1 MKNIMFLLL
10 LLSWFVPAQ
19 DPKPVAGS
27 PIVIYWKTL
36 TPEEKEVFLFSYL
49 TQVYDTYTAMKKELG
64 YNEVTQWYYQHKAE
78 LVFGVFEPLET
89 AKMSE
94 LVGWIDEYYR
104 HDEFMDKPFNDALDF
119 AFRFQEAAGE
129 SLWEKYENLNRGEI
143 NP

>member
-1 MKNIMFLLL
+1 MKNIIVLLL
-10 LLSWFVPAQ
+10 MLVYLTPAQ
-19 DPKPVAGS
+19 EPKTAIGS
-27 PIVIYWKTL
+27 PIVVYWKTL

-64 YNEVTQWYYQHKAE
+64 YNEVTRWYYDHKAE
-78 LVFGVFEPLET
+78 LVFGVFEQLET
-89 AKMSE
+89 AQISE

-129 SLWEKYENLNRGEI
+129 SIWEKYENLKRGKI
-143 NP
+143 KP